1 MRWLLMNYL
10 LTGKIKAMRRSK
22 KDENWDAQRVR
33 ALRVHLKQT
42 QARMA
47 DQLGMRQQ
55 TVSEWEQGQY
65 QPRGASIKLLTIK
78 AERSGFK
85 YEAKPG

>member
-1 MRWLLMNYL
+1 MIHYPLAC
-10 LTGKIKAMRRSK
+10 KIKAMRRSK
-22 KDENWDAQRVR
+22 KNENWDAQRVR

-55 TVSEWEQGQY
+55 TVSEWEQGLY
-65 QPRGASIKLLTIK
+65 QPRGASIKLLTII
-78 AERSGFK
+78 ADRSGFK